1 MDEEEP
7 EIEYDDVDMM
17 DQEMDNGNAISGKY
31 EFLTKDELE
40 KERKAKIEEFMQISD
55 LSYSQAE
62 LVLMNNNWNID
73 ILMND
78 WYDKTQKIKENSGI
92 TQTKE
97 CEKKLDS
104 KGKNGLNIK
113 MVKSFLYQIL
123 KGVDYI
129 HKKKVLHRDLK
140 PQNILIN
147 KENIVKIG
155 DFGLARGYGIPVK
168 NYTHEVVTLWYRPP
182 DVLLGNKNYGTT
194 VDMWSIGC
202 IFAEMVSG
210 KALFTGNSEED
221 QLKKIFEIKGTPT
234 DEHAPGLK
242 DLPEWGVGNNTNF
255 EIFPEKD
262 FKQLFPNL
270 DAEGIDLM
278 MKFLQ

>member
-17 DQEMDNGNAISGKY
+17 DQEMDNDNAISGKY

-97 CEKKLDS
+97 CEKKLD
-104 KGKNGLNIK
+104 KFINRKEH
-113 MVKSFLYQIL
+113 VTKS
-123 KGVDYI
+123 
-129 HKKKVLHRDLK
+129 
-140 PQNILIN
+140 
-147 KENIVKIG
+147 
-155 DFGLARGYGIPVK
+155 
-168 NYTHEVVTLWYRPP
+168 
-182 DVLLGNKNYGTT
+182 
-194 VDMWSIGC
+194 
-202 IFAEMVSG
+202 
-210 KALFTGNSEED
+210 
-221 QLKKIFEIKGTPT
+221 
-234 DEHAPGLK
+234 
-242 DLPEWGVGNNTNF
+242 
-255 EIFPEKD
+255 
-262 FKQLFPNL
+262 
-270 DAEGIDLM
+270 
-278 MKFLQ
+278 